1 MNITKKKNKAPREV
15 RAMRAPHIRDA
26 LRQTVESSIGGELC
40 NKVTYECDFDAD
52 AWPKGLQPS
61 QLNDAIKRLL
71 SHVHECSGENEE
83 IKIRIEQIAKRNDAV
98 LPYARGYL
106 MLYAEGRGMTILM
119 AY

>member
-1 MNITKKKNKAPREV
+1 
-15 RAMRAPHIRDA
+15 MRTPHIRDA
-26 LRQTVESSIGGELC
+26 LSQTVESCVGGELC
-40 NKVTYECDFDAD
+40 NKVTYQCDFDAD
-52 AWPKGLQPS
+52 AWPNGLQPS
-61 QLNDAIKRLL
+61 QLCDAIKRLL
-71 SHVHECSGENEE
+71 AHVKECCGDGEE